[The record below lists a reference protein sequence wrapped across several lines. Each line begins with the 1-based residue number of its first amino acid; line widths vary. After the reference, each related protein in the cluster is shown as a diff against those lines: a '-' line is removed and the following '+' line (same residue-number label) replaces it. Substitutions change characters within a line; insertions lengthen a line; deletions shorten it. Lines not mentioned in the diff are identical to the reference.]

1 MPSLG
6 RDLSVPRTWFLCV
19 RLLEAG
25 VLVLLAGVTL
35 EVWDAFRA
43 SSQGVGPFYN
53 DPSAAPDHMTL
64 MQRLMSFTF
73 YGGIF
78 QGPVM
83 LVLAACLL
91 AAGVAV
97 LHLAT
102 PVSNARLLRWEL
114 LVGWAVAALFVV
126 LRIVTT
132 GVAMFGHDPNRSDDP
147 NIVSYGYQGPSLV
160 EQGLAIL
167 VWPVAAGAVLAVA
180 GLWWLRLPAE
190 FDEPEED
197 QAQREARRL
206 AAERKALTHRPAPSA
221 DLDDIVLDGVEQ
233 IDPVERLEP
242 RRGSFGDGSTPS
254 GYDDYFRRF

>member
-19 RLLEAG
+19 RLLE
-25 VLVLLAGVTL
+25 VTIVVLLAGVML
-35 EVWDAFRA
+35 EVWDAIRA
-43 SSQGVGPFYN
+43 ASQGVGPFYS
-53 DPSAAPDHMTL
+53 DPIAAAEHASLT
-64 MQRLMSFTF
+64 QRLMSFTF

-78 QGPVM
+78 QGPLM
-83 LVLAACLL
+83 LVLAAGLL
-91 AAGVAV
+91 TAAVGV
-97 LHLAT
+97 LHLAS

-114 LVGWAVAALFVV
+114 LVGWAVAALFAV

-132 GVAMFGHDPNRSDDP
+132 GIAMFGHDPNRSEDP

-197 QAQREARRL
+197 QAQREARRV
-206 AAERKALTHRPAPSA
+206 AAERKALTQRPVPSA

-233 IDPVERLEP
+233 IEPVEQLEP
-242 RRGSFGDGSTPS
+242 RRRPFGDGSTAS

>member
-19 RLLEAG
+19 RLLEAA
-25 VLVLLAGVTL
+25 VLALLAGVVL

-43 SSQGVGPFYN
+43 ASQGVGPFYN
-53 DPSAAPDHMTL
+53 DPIAAAEHVSL

-78 QGPVM
+78 QGPLM

-91 AAGVAV
+91 AAAVGV
-97 LHLAT
+97 LHLAS

-126 LRIVTT
+126 LRILTT
-132 GVAMFGHDPNRSDDP
+132 AIAMFGHDPNRSDEP
-147 NIVSYGYQGPSLV
+147 NVVSYGYQGPSLI

-167 VWPVAAGAVLAVA
+167 VWPVAAGAVLAAA

-197 QAQREARRL
+197 LAQREAQRL
-206 AAERKALTHRPAPSA
+206 AAERKATTHRTTPSA

-233 IDPVERLEP
+233 IDPIERLEP
-242 RRGSFGDGSTPS
+242 RRSSFGDGSTSS